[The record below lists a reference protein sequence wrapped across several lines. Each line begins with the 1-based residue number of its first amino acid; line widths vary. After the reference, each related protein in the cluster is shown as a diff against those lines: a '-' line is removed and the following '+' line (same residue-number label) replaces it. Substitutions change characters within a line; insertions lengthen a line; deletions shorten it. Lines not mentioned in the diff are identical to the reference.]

1 MKRTQKSEG
10 ILLVSFGSTDEKAM
24 KNTVFALEE
33 FICQEFP
40 SFFVLS
46 AITGDRVRKIWKER
60 RAACLPDLEDAL
72 HMMYKRGMDKVYVLP
87 TFLGQ
92 GMQYEKMQKALFRW
106 KKQFVLL
113 DCAKPLLAGDKACTL
128 TAKCLIEESGIGQDE
143 TLILMG
149 HGRKSSVPLE
159 YHGLWRAL
167 EKLFPC
173 HTVIEF
179 LQDERGLENAAR
191 KAWGL
196 GREKLCLMPLLFLAG
211 YHVRTEMA
219 GKENSWKSFLED
231 KGFLVR
237 IKARGLGEMI
247 GIRKIL
253 KANLCEIIEKRNG

>member
-46 AITGDRVRKIWKER
+46 AITGDRIRKTWKER
-60 RAACLPDLEDAL
+60 KGVWFPDLEEAL
-72 HMMYKRGMDKVYVLP
+72 HMMHKRGTENVYVLP
-87 TFLGQ
+87 TFLGW
-92 GMQYEKMQKALFRW
+92 GMQYEKMQKTLFEW
-106 KKQFVLL
+106 KKQFVFLDSAKLLL
-113 DCAKPLLAGDKACTL
+113 DGDTTCTRIAKS
-128 TAKCLIEESGIGQDE
+128 LIEESGIGQDE

-247 GIRKIL
+247 VIREIF